1 MGKKLKGTCHLCGS
15 YGELSF
21 EHLPPKK
28 AFNNC
33 SVRHYNYFMG
43 ISKGNYNKG
52 ITKGSY
58 NNQISQRGLGAYTLC
73 ESCNNKT
80 GSWYGGAFIEWAR
93 QSMDILEY
101 TENQPSLYYRF
112 RIFPVRV
119 IKQIACMMFSVNT
132 DKFRCYHQ
140 DLVKFVLNKEEYYL
154 NPDIKFFAFY
164 NAEGFRMS
172 GGMVKVKT
180 NNFNINSLD
189 EFGESV
195 NRMRTKIESHRVLSE
210 LSFPPLGYVL
220 TFELEPPDRSLI
232 DISYFAKYRYADRRS
247 IELRLPVLPVDSP
260 YPTDY
265 RSRQE
270 LETD

>member
-1 MGKKLKGTCHLCGS
+1 MGKEIGTCHLCGS
-15 YGELSF
+15 YGKLSF

-33 SVRHYNYFMG
+33 RVEHYNYFMG
-43 ISKGNYNKG
+43 ITQGN
-52 ITKGSY
+52 Y
-58 NNQISQRGLGAYTLC
+58 NNQISQKGLGGYTLC
-73 ESCNNKT
+73 ERCNNNT

-93 QSMDILEY
+93 QSMNILEY

-132 DKFRCYHQ
+132 DEFRCHHQ
-140 DLVKFVLNKEEYYL
+140 DLVKFVLNREEYYL

-180 NNFNINSLD
+180 DSFNMDSL
-189 EFGESV
+189 EGLGESV
-195 NRMRTKIESHRVLSE
+195 NRIRTKIETHQALSE
-210 LSFPPLGYVL
+210 LGFPPLGYVL
-220 TFELEPPDRSLI
+220 TFDSEPPHPRLV
-232 DISYFAKYRYADRRS
+232 DISYFAKYRYEDKCS
-247 IELRLPVLPVDSP
+247 IELRHLTLK
-260 YPTDY
+260 
-265 RSRQE
+265 
-270 LETD
+270 